1 LIVEYIF
8 STNSEG
14 ERFAPNTLQTSRLI
28 IASVKAASTFFNV
41 MSISI
46 SHSEG
51 ARAPPSMLNVGW
63 GYSKI
68 SFHFCKDC
76 RIFCEGVKSNGIVE
90 QKLENKNQEGAMST
104 TAAIAKLNDLFGHN
118 VLVGRNNV
126 GPIGLIV
133 KINDLQ
139 RLVVNSIVILNCE
152 GAHVVPINVSEG
164 ANANPAI
171 FCNRSSKFIVAL
183 NSE

>member
-14 ERFAPNTLQTSRLI
+14 ERFAPNTLQTSKLI
-28 IASVKAASTFFNV
+28 IASIKAASTFFNL

-51 ARAPPSMLNVGW
+51 AQAPLSMLIVGC

-76 RIFCEGVKSNGIVE
+76 RIFCEGVKGNGIVE
-90 QKLENKNQEGAMST
+90 QKLENKNQKEAMST
-104 TAAIAKLNDLFGHN
+104 TAAIAKLNDLFGTMP
-118 VLVGRNNV
+118 LLAATTLA
-126 GPIGLIV
+126 PSASL
-133 KINDLQ
+133 
-139 RLVVNSIVILNCE
+139 
-152 GAHVVPINVSEG
+152 
-164 ANANPAI
+164 
-171 FCNRSSKFIVAL
+171 SKSTTFNGWL
-183 NSE
+183 SFQL

>member
-1 LIVEYIF
+1 LIVKNIF

-14 ERFAPNTLQTSRLI
+14 EQYAPNTLQTSKLI
-28 IASVKAASTFFNV
+28 IASIKAASIFFNI

-46 SHSEG
+46 SHSER
-51 ARAPPSMLNVGW
+51 ARAPLSMLIVGC

-76 RIFCEGVKSNGIVE
+76 RIFCEGVKGNGIVE
-90 QKLENKNQEGAMST
+90 QKLEDKNQEGAMST

-118 VLVGRNNV
+118 ALVGRNDV

-139 RLVVNSIVILNCE
+139 
-152 GAHVVPINVSEG
+152 
-164 ANANPAI
+164 
-171 FCNRSSKFIVAL
+171 
-183 NSE
+183 